1 MAGTE
6 KTTPEGDA
14 SNADPKPF
22 DASLFFQ
29 SEAEKPSSPSFPS
42 ESPFME
48 KPSDTLQS
56 TMEQS
61 SDKTG
66 GSGEEAREN
75 DQSGPLVKDTQPSVT
90 SFFTKDQSLIQ
101 SSGSFFDSFASAV
114 GDENDLF
121 STPPSSV
128 GATPVSP
135 EGRGGF
141 MEDPLGISAEV
152 SMNAAE
158 EVAGVNSETVSI
170 DSTNLLT
177 EEDAKMGSGSN
188 MDTMSMDSTNLLS
201 EEDKDDQS
209 VDQGNESFEAKN
221 DLVEEDGEMEAA
233 KGALETTISLESP
246 EAETTVIEEGINDAA
261 TESNK
266 GDKDEPVAI
275 ASAEV
280 KPPETVP
287 DLPKDDADTSLDV
300 KDKVA
305 VPDTQVT
312 TPNKSTT
319 IESQGPS
326 SPPLSVTSQEDT
338 VTDSSDSLG
347 VPPAL
352 MSSFSAPSGL
362 TNPNPVRPHV
372 PFQSIA
378 SQEDDDDPFVEAL
391 RTSESDRRHDAWVP
405 SEATQKILVNRSIAL
420 QGSEYVIR
428 DQLTMPGIIAEE
440 PQGDPIKEL
449 VQRYMGEQESA
460 KRSVLTVNQVTRD
473 EHGLKRL
480 LDAGCLRAAV
490 DLTGLLLTSGA
501 QGKGQA
507 GMPSRHTPHLMQVWF
522 TRISVL
528 MKLQQFTAAEQELD
542 AFGNMDKPDLFFG
555 YYPDLYPGRQGSMVP
570 FSFRLIH
577 AELAMYVG
585 KHQLCLDR
593 LSAILSV
600 CHKIVKN
607 LQDGKSEYGQS
618 VELSEENRKASLDL
632 WESRQIR
639 VLHSVG
645 NCLVSMKEYMQ
656 AVNVFKSLVVKEP
669 ENEINILCGIARVYL
684 QLGDLKSAQDVY
696 SEIEKK
702 IPAGGSSPGKQARIH
717 INRGF
722 LKVAQNQYAEA
733 YKHFNEGLKIEPT
746 NFMAINNVSVCCLYL
761 GKLKESLSLLENLVN
776 KDSSEFLDE
785 SLIFNLCTLYE
796 LESSKST
803 VKKQN
808 LLGLV
813 SKHKGDGFNVSCLK
827 MP

>member
-6 KTTPEGDA
+6 KTAQDDVSKT
-14 SNADPKPF
+14 DPKPF

-29 SEAEKPSSPSFPS
+29 SEANKPSSPSFPV

-48 KPSDTLQS
+48 HPTCTPQIN
-56 TMEQS
+56 MEQS
-61 SDKTG
+61 NDKTRG
-66 GSGEEAREN
+66 NEEEGMGQNKPALQE
-75 DQSGPLVKDTQPSVT
+75 PVVKDTQPSVA
-90 SFFTKDQSLIQ
+90 SFFAKDQGLTQ
-101 SSGSFFDSFASAV
+101 SSGSFFDSFASAH

-121 STPPSSV
+121 STPPSSI

-135 EGRGGF
+135 EGGEF
-141 MEDPLGISAEV
+141 MKDPLGLSDVVPTNMVDI
-152 SMNAAE
+152 
-158 EVAGVNSETVSI
+158 AGNNSETVSI

-209 VDQGNESFEAKN
+209 IDQGNESFEAKN
-221 DLVEEDGEMEAA
+221 DLMADGEIESV
-233 KGALETTISLESP
+233 KGRLETTISLESP
-246 EAETTVIEEGINDAA
+246 ETEAMVMEEGIHSAA
-261 TESNK
+261 AMSDQ
-266 GDKDEPVAI
+266 GVKDVPA
-275 ASAEV
+275 AGG

-287 DLPKDDADTSLDV
+287 DQVLIDAGTSFGAEDNNTI
-300 KDKVA
+300 
-305 VPDTQVT
+305 PDTQLGS
-312 TPNKSTT
+312 PYESSTT
-319 IESQGPS
+319 
-326 SPPLSVTSQEDT
+326 PPLSHTSQEDT
-338 VTDSSDSLG
+338 VTDSTDSLG
-347 VPPAL
+347 VPPPL
-352 MSSFSAPSGL
+352 VSSFSAPSGL
-362 TNPNPVRPHV
+362 VNPNHVRPHV
-372 PFQSIA
+372 PFQSTT
-378 SQEDDDDPFVEAL
+378 SQEDDDPFVEAL
-391 RTSESDRRHDAWVP
+391 RTSESDRRHDAWIP
-405 SEATQKILVNRSIAL
+405 SEATQRILENRSIAQ

-428 DQLTMPGIIAEE
+428 DQLTMPGIIVEE

-449 VQRYMGEQESA
+449 VQRYMGEQESS
-460 KRSVLTVNQVTRD
+460 KRSMLTVNQVTRD

-490 DLTGLLLTSGA
+490 ELTGLLLTSGG

-528 MKLQQFTAAEQELD
+528 IKLQQFTAAEQELD
-542 AFGNMDKPDLFFG
+542 AFGTMDKPDLFYG
-555 YYPDLYPGRQGSMVP
+555 YYPDLYPGRQGSIVP

-577 AELAMYVG
+577 AELAMHVG

-600 CHKIVKN
+600 CQKILQN
-607 LQDGKSEYGQS
+607 LRDGKSEYGRS
-618 VELSEENRKASLDL
+618 TELSEENRKASLVL

-656 AVNVFKSLVVKEP
+656 AVNVFKSLVKKEP
-669 ENEINILCGIARVYL
+669 ENEINIMSGIARVYL

-702 IPAGGSSPGKQARIH
+702 ITAAGSSVKNARIH

-722 LKVAQNQYAEA
+722 LKVAQNQYADG
-733 YKHFNEGLKIEPT
+733 YKHFNEALKIDPT

-761 GKLKESLSLLENLVN
+761 GKLKEALSLLENLVN

-796 LESSKST
+796 LESSKSI

-808 LLGLV
+808 LLSLV